1 MDLNKISTAATA
13 IDKPE
18 GIKVADIVIKL
29 GLTPDQ
35 YLNRE
40 VSKALSILGWKK
52 GDKKL
57 KDISGRYYLWFSPEI
72 KTINVNHS
80 DYLIMKEERSQFL
93 KEKRELH
100 AKLDKATIEL
110 SQMKA
115 RMYEDMEKIRERAS
129 IEQEGTLKPQK
140 EEMKEEVRLA
150 EYDKIDAFFKEYKDT
165 EDTKEDWESDFERR
179 IKNRFIMAE

>member
-1 MDLNKISTAATA
+1 
-13 IDKPE
+13 
-18 GIKVADIVIKL
+18 
-29 GLTPDQ
+29 
-35 YLNRE
+35 
-40 VSKALSILGWKK
+40 
-52 GDKKL
+52 
-57 KDISGRYYLWFSPEI
+57 
-72 KTINVNHS
+72 
-80 DYLIMKEERSQFL
+80 MKEERSQFL
-93 KEKRELH
+93 KEKRELQ

>member
-80 DYLIMKEERSQFL
+80 DYLIMIENNYLVSQ
-93 KEKRELH
+93 LH
-100 AKLDKATIEL
+100 FQQNL
-110 SQMKA
+110 
-115 RMYEDMEKIRERAS
+115 
-129 IEQEGTLKPQK
+129 
-140 EEMKEEVRLA
+140 
-150 EYDKIDAFFKEYKDT
+150 
-165 EDTKEDWESDFERR
+165 
-179 IKNRFIMAE
+179 